1 MEIGGRSLALR
12 PPSAILVDA
21 TQTREQ
27 FIMDD
32 ATLEAFRLRF
42 RVTLLENLVL
52 KTAFAAPVIARRL
65 SAKESHGVLVGWLER
80 NSAEADQA
88 YGEYFQDPSLTA
100 LYSDEVR
107 SIVDKMIAIVDRLY
121 DDSKK

>member
-1 MEIGGRSLALR
+1 
-12 PPSAILVDA
+12 
-21 TQTREQ
+21 
-27 FIMDD
+27 MDE

-42 RVTLLENLVL
+42 RVTLLEQLVL

-65 SAKESHGVLVGWLER
+65 SAKESRDVLVGWLEL
-80 NSAEADQA
+80 NSKEADQA

-107 SIVDKMIAIVDRLY
+107 SIVDKMIVVVDRLY
-121 DDSKK
+121 EDLKKYPLR

>member
-1 MEIGGRSLALR
+1 
-12 PPSAILVDA
+12 
-21 TQTREQ
+21 
-27 FIMDD
+27 MDD

-42 RVTLLENLVL
+42 RVTLLERLVL

-65 SAKESHGVLVGWLER
+65 SAKQSRDVLVGSLES

-88 YGEYFQDPSLTA
+88 YGEFFQDPSLTA

-107 SIVDKMIAIVDRLY
+107 SIVDKMIEIVDQLY
-121 DDSKK
+121 EDSKKYSLK